1 MSIREHELYKI
12 YESYINYKHKGIG
25 KISLL
30 KKSESNFLEF
40 VENYQKRQTF
50 KNLVDKIYISEVRNE
65 KIDDIFE

>member
-12 YESYINYKHKGIG
+12 YDSYINYKYKGIG

-30 KKSESNFLEF
+30 KKSESNFLKF